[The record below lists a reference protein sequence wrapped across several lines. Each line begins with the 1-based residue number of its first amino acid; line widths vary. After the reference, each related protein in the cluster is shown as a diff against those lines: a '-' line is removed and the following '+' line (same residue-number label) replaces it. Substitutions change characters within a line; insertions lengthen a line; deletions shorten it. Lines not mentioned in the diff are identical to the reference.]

1 MSSRVPMLS
10 LEQAREAAEQVGL
23 LPAFA
28 ELNIFR
34 VLLRQPVLAKGV
46 ADMLVA
52 LLLRG
57 KLDARLR
64 ELVIMRLGWATGSE
78 YEWTQ
83 HWRVALELGVSEED
97 LLALRDWPASDR
109 FGPAERAVL
118 TATDEVLESGQ
129 VSAQTFAECRS
140 RVGGDEEILELV
152 SAIAWWRM
160 VSTLLRSCEIPL
172 EEGTPGWP
180 PDGARPPASPV
191 A

>member
-1 MSSRVPMLS
+1 MAPRIPMLS
-10 LEQAREAAEQVGL
+10 LEESRKAAEQAE
-23 LPAFA
+23 LPAAFA

-52 LLLRG
+52 LLFRS

-83 HWRVALELGVSEED
+83 HWRVALELGVSEAD
-97 LLALRDWPASDR
+97 LLALRDWRSSDR

-118 TATDEVLESGQ
+118 SATDEVLESGR
-129 VSAQTFAECRS
+129 VSAETFAECRS
-140 RVGGDEEILELV
+140 RVGDDQELLELTA
-152 SAIAWWRM
+152 SITWWRAI
-160 VSTLLRSCEIPL
+160 STLLRSIEIPL
-172 EEGTPGWP
+172 EEGTAAWP
-180 PDGARPPASPV
+180 PDGATPAGV
-191 A
+191 